1 MQATKIIR
9 YLILVLL
16 SLVLVW
22 FTYQGINKVL
32 KEETVLSQQYIDEG
46 ASIPSVTICLKWL
59 SSKVPNTKSFYKGD
73 PYDLALPMSDD
84 WTFDDYMKETVT
96 ARRVIQYAGFR
107 DQSSDKIE

>member
-1 MQATKIIR
+1 MKANKVIR

-16 SLVLVW
+16 SLVLIW

-32 KEETVLSQQYIDEG
+32 KEETVLSQLYVDEG

-59 SSKVPNTKSFYKGD
+59 SSKMPNTKTLYKH

-84 WTFDDYMKETVT
+84 WSFDDYMKETT
-96 ARRVIQYAGFR
+96 SARKVIQYAGFR
-107 DQSSDKIE
+107 DQPSDKTE